1 MSREPKTSIQDFDPK
16 LRQESCCNRKV
27 NSSRTAGR
35 IAECARVARDFSMIR
50 SLFLAGLA
58 ALPLTGEAFAADAR
72 AGRQKVAGVCQ
83 ACHGMDGL
91 SKNPESPN
99 LAGQLG
105 PYLVKAITEYRSE
118 TRKNESMNIVAKD
131 LTDDDIANIAAYYSS
146 IQIEVIPP

>member
-1 MSREPKTSIQDFDPK
+1 
-16 LRQESCCNRKV
+16 
-27 NSSRTAGR
+27 
-35 IAECARVARDFSMIR
+35 MIR
-50 SLFLAGLA
+50 SLFLVGLA
-58 ALPLTGEAFAADAR
+58 ALTLTGEAFAADAR
-72 AGRQKVAGVCQ
+72 AGRQKAAGVCQ

-118 TRKNESMNIVAKD
+118 TRKNESMNIVTKD